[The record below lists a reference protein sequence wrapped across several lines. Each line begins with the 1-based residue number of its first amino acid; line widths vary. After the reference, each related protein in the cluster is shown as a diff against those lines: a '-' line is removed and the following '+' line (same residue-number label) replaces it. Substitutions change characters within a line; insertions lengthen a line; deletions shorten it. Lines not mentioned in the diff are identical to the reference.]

1 MDAINQ
7 PVSLGPTALDVW
19 RAWRSLP
26 WQDLPTYG
34 NALGYGEYCWVFDC
48 STPSGFTLHRVLDV
62 VATRPATASEEE
74 SVWGCVLSGDLRIYN
89 RRNSIGVSMAPVRIL
104 HEMTG
109 KRYLPGFLANHRSI
123 PITRFNQSRKENH
136 GQA

>member
-1 MDAINQ
+1 MDTNNQ
-7 PVSLGPTALDVW
+7 PVSLGTTANDVW
-19 RAWRSLP
+19 RTWRSLP
-26 WQDLPTYG
+26 WQGLPTYG
-34 NALGYGEYCWVFDC
+34 NALGCGEYCWQLDR
-48 STPSGFTLHRVLDV
+48 STPSGFALHRVLDV

-109 KRYLPGFLANHRSI
+109 KPI
-123 PITRFNQSRKENH
+123 PS
-136 GQA
+136 GLLG